1 MTAIRIKDGDHRITT
16 TATAITI
23 ELQPDEPG
31 YRLVI
36 WQGNIAVHID
46 HVKAG
51 AAIKIL
57 EENNE

>member
-1 MTAIRIKDGDHRITT
+1 MTAIRIKDGDHRVTT

-23 ELQPDEPG
+23 ELEDDDG
-31 YRLVI
+31 AFRLVI

-46 HVKAG
+46 HIKPG

-57 EENNE
+57 EGNNQ